1 MPQMF
6 IDYSDN
12 IQNLDKKKLMLGLNH
27 ALFDTGLVGHE
38 HDIKSRIQEVTDYLI
53 GFGDENGEESKQ
65 AFIFVRLQ
73 GLSGRTEQQKDLMTE
88 SLSQFLQSFQN
99 YSADGLEIQLCVE
112 FAEMPREIYKKV
124 IVKAK

>member
-6 IDYSDN
+6 IDYSEN

-27 ALFDTGLVGHE
+27 ALFDTGFVGKAN
-38 HDIKSRIQEVTDYLI
+38 DIKSRIKSVSDYLI
-53 GFGDENGEESKQ
+53 GFGDECGEQNNQ

-73 GLSGRTEQQKDLMTE
+73 GLSGRTEQQKDVMTE
-88 SLSQFLQSFQN
+88 NLSRFLQSFQE
-99 YSADGLEIQLCVE
+99 YSAIGLEIQFCVE

-124 IVKAK
+124 IVQK

>member
-1 MPQMF
+1 MPQIF

-38 HDIKSRIQEVTDYLI
+38 HDIKTRIHGVSDYLI
-53 GFGDENGEESKQ
+53 GFGDENGEANHQ

-73 GLSGRTEQQKDLMTE
+73 GLSGRTDEQKDLMTE
-88 SLSQFLQSFQN
+88 NLSQFLQSFRN

-124 IVKAK
+124 LVQK

>member
-27 ALFDTGLVGHE
+27 ALFNTGLVSDA
-38 HDIKSRIQEVTDYLI
+38 HDIKSRVKSVSDYLI
-53 GFGDENGEESKQ
+53 GFGDEDGADKQ
-65 AFIFVRLQ
+65 HAFIFVRLQ
-73 GLSGRTEQQKDLMTE
+73 GLSGRTEEQKDLMTE
-88 SLSQFLQSFQN
+88 NLSQFLQSFQD
-99 YSADGLEIQLCVE
+99 YSARGLEIQLCVE

-124 IVKAK
+124 FVQK

>member
-6 IDYSDN
+6 VDYSDN
-12 IQNLDKKKLMLGLNH
+12 IQNVDKPKLLLGLNK

-38 HDIKSRIQEVTDYLI
+38 FDIKSRIHAVSDYLI
-53 GFGDENGEESKQ
+53 GFGENNQ

-73 GLSGRTEQQKDLMTE
+73 GLSGRTEPQKDLMTE
-88 SLSQFLQSFQN
+88 NLSQFLQSFED
-99 YSADGLEIQLCVE
+99 YSAQGLEIQLCVE

-124 IVKAK
+124 FVQK

>member
-12 IQNLDKKKLMLGLNH
+12 IQNLDQNKLMLGLNH
-27 ALFDTGLVGHE
+27 ALFDTGLVSDA
-38 HDIKSRIQEVTDYLI
+38 HDIKSRIQSVSDYLI
-53 GFGDENGEESKQ
+53 GFGNNQQ

-73 GLSGRTEQQKDLMTE
+73 GLSGRSEEQKNLMTE
-88 SLSQFLQSFQN
+88 NLSQFLQSFQD
-99 YSADGLEIQLCVE
+99 YSAQGLEIQLCVE

-124 IVKAK
+124 FVKK

>member
-1 MPQMF
+1 MPQIF

-38 HDIKSRIQEVTDYLI
+38 HDIKTRIQGVSDYLI
-53 GFGDENGEESKQ
+53 GFGDENGEANQQ

-73 GLSGRTEQQKDLMTE
+73 GLSGRTDKQKDLMTE
-88 SLSQFLQSFQN
+88 NLSQFLQSFQN

-124 IVKAK
+124 LVQK

>member
-38 HDIKSRIQEVTDYLI
+38 HDIKSRVQEVSDFLI
-53 GFGDENGEESKQ
+53 GFGDENNSANNQ

-88 SLSQFLQSFQN
+88 NLSQFLQSFQD
-99 YSADGLEIQLCVE
+99 YSAKGLEIQLCVE
-112 FAEMPREIYKKV
+112 FTEMPREIYKKV
-124 IVKAK
+124 LVQK

>member
-38 HDIKSRIQEVTDYLI
+38 NDIKTRIKEVSDYLI
-53 GFGDENGEESKQ
+53 GLGNNNQ

-73 GLSGRTEQQKDLMTE
+73 GLSGRTDEQKNLMTE
-88 SLSQFLQSFQN
+88 NLSQYLQSFSD
-99 YSADGLEIQLCVE
+99 YSAQGLEIQLCVE

-124 IVKAK
+124 FISK

>member
-27 ALFDTGLVGHE
+27 ALFDTGLVGQA
-38 HDIKSRIQEVTDYLI
+38 HDIKSRIQTVSDYLI
-53 GFGDENGEESKQ
+53 GFGDESGEQSNQ

-73 GLSGRTEQQKDLMTE
+73 GLSGRTEPQKDLMTE
-88 SLSQFLQSFQN
+88 NLSQFLQSFED
-99 YSADGLEIQLCVE
+99 YSAQGLEIQLCVE

-124 IVKAK
+124 FVQK

>member
-12 IQNLDKKKLMLGLNH
+12 IQDLNKKELMLGLNH
-27 ALFDTGLVGHE
+27 ALFDTGLVAE
-38 HDIKSRIQEVTDYLI
+38 PHDIKTRIQEVSDYLI
-53 GFGDENGEESKQ
+53 GFGNNDQ

-73 GLSGRTEQQKDLMTE
+73 GLSGRTEEQKNVMTE
-88 SLSQFLQSFQN
+88 SLSQYLQSFN
-99 YSADGLEIQLCVE
+99 AYSANGLEVQLCVE

-124 IVKAK
+124 LIKK